1 MESRHSWGI
10 LRDGALAID
19 TELESL
25 PFHSAEFA
33 SPELCCSAMTGA
45 TADWGQA
52 CRAPGGEQDRQPPT
66 PRGAGV
72 VAVPWD
78 PAGEL
83 PVRVPAVTP
92 TSPAKICGRMR
103 DRIRLDG
110 AAGVPE
116 LCRQAEA
123 GATGA
128 GSCIAAMTVQ
138 RAESV
143 PSIVAIHVARVE
155 PMPKPM
161 RRTDGASWRW
171 STHARRT
178 RHLRHGGAP
187 TWSPRRRTS

>member
-1 MESRHSWGI
+1 
-10 LRDGALAID
+10 
-19 TELESL
+19 
-25 PFHSAEFA
+25 
-33 SPELCCSAMTGA
+33 MTGA

-66 PRGAGV
+66 PLGAGV

-78 PAGEL
+78 RAGEL

-103 DRIRLDG
+103 DRIRLDE

-116 LCRQAEA
+116 LCGQAEA

-128 GSCIAAMTVQ
+128 GSCNAAMTAQ
-138 RAESV
+138 RAESL

-161 RRTDGASWRW
+161 RRTDGAISCGGNRT
-171 STHARRT
+171 SST
-178 RHLRHGGAP
+178 RHAESDQVP
-187 TWSPRRRTS
+187 TWSSRRRTQVPCSVARSLRPDC